1 MSEPGDLTTL
11 LQAWADGEPGARD
24 AAIERAYAELRKIA
38 QNRLRTEGDHQTL
51 DATGLA
57 HEAFMRLA
65 AQTQVRW
72 ENRSQFFAIAA
83 TVMRRILV
91 DRHRARHAR
100 KRAGGGIRVEL
111 SDVGLASADRLDLE
125 QLEQALER
133 LAVQDPRQ
141 AQIVELRFFAGLTI
155 EDTAGVVGVS
165 PATLKREWAMARAWL
180 KRELDGA

>member
-91 DRHRARHAR
+91 DRHRARQHDLPRRRVHAGALNAR
-100 KRAGGGIRVEL
+100 NGCNVATCTT
-111 SDVGLASADRLDLE
+111 AS
-125 QLEQALER
+125 
-133 LAVQDPRQ
+133 
-141 AQIVELRFFAGLTI
+141 
-155 EDTAGVVGVS
+155 
-165 PATLKREWAMARAWL
+165 
-180 KRELDGA
+180 